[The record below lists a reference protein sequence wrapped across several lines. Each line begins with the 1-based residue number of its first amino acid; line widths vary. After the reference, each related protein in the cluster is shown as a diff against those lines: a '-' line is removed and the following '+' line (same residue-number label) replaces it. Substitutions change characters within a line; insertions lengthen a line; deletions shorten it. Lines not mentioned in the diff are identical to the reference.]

1 MNGQAPRRL
10 LGRGRLSLDD
20 AVALRHELGQLVHRL
35 VSDAQS
41 GVESRLR
48 GLLSRGEEAA
58 ERSIGALRGR
68 IQTYMEPKAPPRPAR
83 RRAAAARGRHN

>member
-1 MNGQAPRRL
+1 
-10 LGRGRLSLDD
+10 
-20 AVALRHELGQLVHRL
+20 

-58 ERSIGALRGR
+58 GRSIGALRGR
-68 IQTYMEPKAPPRPAR
+68 IQTYMEPKPPPRPAR
-83 RRAAAARGRHN
+83 RSAARTRRRHK

>member
-1 MNGQAPRRL
+1 
-10 LGRGRLSLDD
+10 
-20 AVALRHELGQLVHRL
+20 RHELGQLVHRL

-68 IQTYMEPKAPPRPAR
+68 IQTYMEPKAPQRPAR
-83 RRAAAARGRHN
+83 RRAAAARRQHK

>member
-1 MNGQAPRRL
+1 MAKAPSTHDR
-10 LGRGRLSLDD
+10 S
-20 AVALRHELGQLVHRL
+20 VHRL

-68 IQTYMEPKAPPRPAR
+68 IEAYIEPEAPKKAAPPKKTAR
-83 RRAAAARGRHN
+83 RRGARSRRPHK